1 MATETGDVSGETDD
15 NPDSDIEAGGASGDT
30 GTGEEGLSDHARS
43 AVVTG
48 TATILG
54 IVAGI
59 ASTLFAT
66 NAGQPDNTLG
76 LGLLIGAVIVQ
87 FPFYQAIGIDV
98 TEFETKDQLYIF
110 FMSFALWFITW
121 GLLLTT
127 GGLQ

>member
-1 MATETGDVSGETDD
+1 MATETGDVSGETDGD
-15 NPDSDIEAGGASGDT
+15 PDSDVEAGDT
-30 GTGEEGLSDHARS
+30 RAGSEGLSDHARS
-43 AVVTG
+43 ALVTG

-59 ASTLFAT
+59 AATLFAT

-76 LGLLIGAVIVQ
+76 FGLLVAAVVVQ
-87 FPFYQAIGIDV
+87 FPFYQVVGIDI
-98 TEFETKDQLYIF
+98 TGFETKDQLYIF
-110 FMSFALWFITW
+110 FMTFALWFITW

>member
-1 MATETGDVSGETDD
+1 MATETGDVSGKTDED
-15 NPDSDIEAGGASGDT
+15 PSDTGAGGDT
-30 GTGEEGLSDHARS
+30 ETSDESERLSDHARS
-43 AVVTG
+43 ATVTG

-76 LGLLIGAVIVQ
+76 LGLLIGAVLVQ
-87 FPFYQAIGIDV
+87 FPFYQVVGIDV